1 MSEISKTQS
10 IKFHNQNAKNLQ
22 EKQELELDKMRLT
35 HKAQKQDLK
44 FQQEKEFIN
53 LRNQLDHK
61 LMVETAN
68 NERKLMKVKDSLEQ
82 VKQQT
87 EKEKQNLAYSLRA
100 KTENQKEQF
109 NNLFN
114 ARAQQQKL
122 QLQDLEDS
130 YNFEIRK
137 LQRDL
142 KNKEAE
148 IKSTGSDKL
157 RTVQAQNKEN
167 IQNEQDI
174 FRIKKDGLDTVHHNQ
189 LTTQEKKHKQYLAKQ
204 ERLFQDKSVQ
214 RQEVFDDIVK
224 KVEAD
229 GRGRQMTKQKLF
241 EKKYNQLNE
250 KHTQKITALS
260 KNKEKIINNLKN
272 EILNKHIL
280 NFEKTRDPFYTK
292 TTIEPNLTKL
302 PNRDFELKLKIPKEQ
317 VEHLTISAVN
327 KEIKLSFNRRF
338 QNVKE
343 NADGTTDK
351 INKVET
357 IVKNIKVD
365 EILDSKKL
373 SKSYKDG
380 VLTVQIKRA

>member
-35 HKAQKQDLK
+35 HKAQKQELK

>member
-35 HKAQKQDLK
+35 HKAQKQELK

-87 EKEKQNLAYSLRA
+87 EKEKQNLAYNLRA

-130 YNFEIRK
+130 YNVEIRK